1 MENKK
6 RQQKTIVLE
15 KECPN
20 KYNTANFYDTQMI
33 VQWYLDG
40 YTHIEVY
47 PERKKVFIYFAVAN
61 NLLSIN
67 SDGDAYVLGMKII

>member
-1 MENKK
+1 MKPTK
-6 RQQKTIVLE
+6 QQKTIVLE

-20 KYNTANFYDTQMI
+20 KYNTVSYYDTQMI